1 LVDNALNH
9 TPPNGR
15 VYIAL
20 KPYGHKAV
28 ELMVQD
34 TGPGIPPEDL
44 NRIFERFYRVDRS
57 RRRTSE
63 RQGVGLG
70 LAIVKELVEAHDGRI
85 TAESE
90 VGEGS
95 RFVVRLPVIGD
106 W

>member
-1 LVDNALNH
+1 M
-9 TPPNGR
+9 
-15 VYIAL
+15 AL

-28 ELMVQD
+28 ELVVQD
-34 TGPGIPPEDL
+34 SGPGIPPEDL
-44 NRIFERFYRVDRS
+44 IRIFERFYRVDRS

-63 RQGVGLG
+63 GQGVGLG

-95 RFVVRLPVIGD
+95 RFVVWLPVSGD